1 MQNAVTVD
9 AIRSRN
15 SGTLTSMTFPF
26 SFSLLFFTC
35 FLWNGRPPHNRSRE
49 REREQYPSRFGSSL
63 RRERAKIEKKERRW
77 KKTTATTAHC
87 STRSDDVAAAVVVAV
102 AVVGGAGAFLLLSLM
117 LMLLLGS
124 LAFTLK
130 RLPSIAYYGPSRPI
144 NAVWIEFWSRAGLSW
159 YFFYEPGFPRLSVG
173 G

>member
-1 MQNAVTVD
+1 M
-9 AIRSRN
+9 RSR
-15 SGTLTSMTFPF
+15 STPFDPGTRVRWRRWRFPSLSLC
-26 SFSLLFFTC
+26 SFLLVFFETAD
-35 FLWNGRPPHNRSRE
+35 RRTIDRE

-144 NAVWIEFWSRAGLSW
+144 NAVWIEFWSLAGLSW